1 MEVDADAAAM
11 KDNIALSAEAIKNK
25 LTGQ

>member
-11 KDNIALSAEAIKNK
+11 KDNLMLSGEAIINK
-25 LTGQ
+25 LTGK